1 MPKAHTTDIAW
12 VAGVM
17 PMFQV
22 GLIARVVVGQFIGLV
37 QYDDCRM
44 LRRRWLDERTCP
56 ERLAGVSGKNES
68 PVGRAFLNGRHQPE
82 FPSVPEEAGQASWAT
97 LTLVS

>member
-22 GLIARVVVGQFIGLV
+22 GLIARVIVGGFIGLV

-44 LRRRWLDERTCP
+44 LRGDGSTKR
-56 ERLAGVSGKNES
+56 
-68 PVGRAFLNGRHQPE
+68 PVQNALQV
-82 FPSVPEEAGQASWAT
+82 FPGGMNH
-97 LTLVS
+97 L